1 VVLNLFLFGGFCSLF
16 GFPLQACA
24 FWDHLVLGFGT
35 SFFLVFEGDI
45 RISMTCALELSFSF
59 HFLGISGKARE

>member
-1 VVLNLFLFGGFCSLF
+1 
-16 GFPLQACA
+16 
-24 FWDHLVLGFGT
+24 LGFGT

-59 HFLGISGKARE
+59 YFLGNIRKDLRIIRGKLELPQASISWIQH